1 MRYGIIMLG
10 LLIAGCGQKGALFM
24 PNDKPNT
31 PTSTIVK
38 PVVVDAASHKVASP
52 ETSK

>member
-1 MRYGIIMLG
+1 MRYGIILLG
-10 LLIAGCGQKGALFM
+10 LLLAGCGQKGALFM

-31 PTSTIVK
+31 STSTAVK

-52 ETSK
+52 ETAK